1 MFVFTTQHE
10 RSPDG
15 LGQYCVAEHDQEQ
28 ENLSKSNMVCYMH
41 EVNFTVLVVLSALIS
56 NREFVVFIRCFAKPN
71 TTSTAQREFVTQKA

>member
-1 MFVFTTQHE
+1 
-10 RSPDG
+10 
-15 LGQYCVAEHDQEQ
+15 
-28 ENLSKSNMVCYMH
+28 MH